1 MAIYPKI
8 VTSPKD
14 SPVPIIIAGNIV
26 NQKAKFVFFEFVILS
41 KIKNIE
47 MKPVLKYKERNITLI
62 KYDIFMKYFE
72 FIILV
77 KELKKI
83 KAKG

>member
-1 MAIYPKI
+1 M
-8 VTSPKD
+8 S
-14 SPVPIIIAGNIV
+14 
-26 NQKAKFVFFEFVILS
+26 QKAKLVFLEFVILS
-41 KIKNIE
+41 KMKNIE
-47 MKPVLKYKERNITLI
+47 MNPVQKYKERNITLI

-83 KAKG
+83 KAKGYNAIKLSLPNLDANC

>member
-1 MAIYPKI
+1 M
-8 VTSPKD
+8 S
-14 SPVPIIIAGNIV
+14 
-26 NQKAKFVFFEFVILS
+26 QKAKFVFLEFFILS

-47 MKPVLKYKERNITLI
+47 IKPVQKYKERNITRI

-83 KAKG
+83 NAKG

>member
-1 MAIYPKI
+1 
-8 VTSPKD
+8 VS
-14 SPVPIIIAGNIV
+14 
-26 NQKAKFVFFEFVILS
+26 QKAKLVFLELVILS
-41 KIKNIE
+41 KMKNIE
-47 MKPVLKYKERNITLI
+47 MNPVQKYKERNITLI

-83 KAKG
+83 NAKG

>member
-1 MAIYPKI
+1 M

-14 SPVPIIIAGNIV
+14 SPVPIIIEGNIV
-26 NQKAKFVFFEFVILS
+26 SQKAKLVFLEFAILS
-41 KIKNIE
+41 KMKNIE
-47 MKPVLKYKERNITLI
+47 MNPVQKYKERNITLI
-62 KYDIFMKYFE
+62 KYDIFMKYLE

-83 KAKG
+83 NAKG

>member
-1 MAIYPKI
+1 M

-14 SPVPIIIAGNIV
+14 SPVPIIIEGNIV
-26 NQKAKFVFFEFVILS
+26 SQKAKLVFLEFVILS
-41 KIKNIE
+41 KMKNIE
-47 MKPVLKYKERNITLI
+47 MNPVQKYKERNITLI
-62 KYDIFMKYFE
+62 KYDIFMKYYFE

-83 KAKG
+83 NAKG